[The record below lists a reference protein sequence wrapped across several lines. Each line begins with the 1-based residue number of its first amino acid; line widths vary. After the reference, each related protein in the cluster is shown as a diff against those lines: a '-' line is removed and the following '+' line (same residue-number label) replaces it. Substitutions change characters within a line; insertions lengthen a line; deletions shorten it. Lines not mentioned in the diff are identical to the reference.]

1 MAKLLVFDRD
11 NIHPDPVKDREG
23 AYKTGDVVYVAED
36 SHEYS
41 AKEQQA
47 PFRVVTLPG
56 PASDYQYLRNGE
68 PRTPKDDSPKSMI
81 RITRLMRAL
90 LTGDK
95 YSPGQSRRRRWHKI
109 ESDDTTITQKP
120 VGRD

>member
-11 NIHPDPVKDREG
+11 NTHLDPVKDREG
-23 AYKTGDVVYVAED
+23 AYKIGDVVYVAED

-56 PASDYQYLRNGE
+56 PAADYEYLRAGE
-68 PRTPKDDSPKSMI
+68 PRTPKDDNPRSML

-90 LTGDK
+90 LIGDK
-95 YSPGQSRRRRWHKI
+95 YNPGRSRRRRWYKI
-109 ESDDTTITQKP
+109 EADNTTITQKP